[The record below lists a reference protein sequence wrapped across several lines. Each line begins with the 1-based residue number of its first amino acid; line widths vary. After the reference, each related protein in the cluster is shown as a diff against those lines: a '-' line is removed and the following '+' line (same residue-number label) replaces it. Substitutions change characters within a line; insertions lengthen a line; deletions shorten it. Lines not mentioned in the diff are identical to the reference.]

1 MKVNELP
8 SWVYKMRN
16 VGYPTG
22 WLKGRGKKNIL
33 HFWKFLTILNLFFTL
48 VIEAESYESGVNV
61 KEEGECNELTHLD
74 INESPE
80 QKLVGIDMSRI
91 ISYPGFNAPSKS
103 SVSGFLFVIHTIYSG

>member
-1 MKVNELP
+1 MSDALREALGMKVNELP

-16 VGYPTG
+16 AGYPPG
-22 WLKGRGKKNIL
+22 WLKGKGNKAANFSQYWIC
-33 HFWKFLTILNLFFTL
+33 FFTL

-91 ISYPGFNAPSKS
+91 IAYPGFNAPSKS
-103 SVSGFLFVIHTIYSG
+103 SV